1 MHSTEKSQ
9 NDMPMTNWDHCP
21 PGELQRLV
29 GRLNVLE
36 RCAKRK
42 QFCYRGAGVLSM
54 AAVLIVSIS
63 TLMPNPTSY
72 GGLTCQ
78 QCQSH
83 FDAFHSHLTS
93 EVNDHV
99 ATVEEDRSDVMDSAL
114 AEKIKAHLANCDRCR
129 SQFKSVHPDSLTG
142 LRMTGLRLAGLQTGN
157 LGQWVSANTILQA
170 RILFAVV
177 GSTESYNFLV
187 R

>member
-1 MHSTEKSQ
+1 
-9 NDMPMTNWDHCP
+9 MPMTNWDHCP

-42 QFCYRGAGVLSM
+42 RFCYRGAGVLSI
-54 AAVLIVSIS
+54 AAVLIISTS

-93 EVNDHV
+93 EVDDQV
-99 ATVEEDRSDVMDSAL
+99 ATMEEGGAIVMDSTL
-114 AEKIKAHLANCDRCR
+114 AEKMKAHLANCDRCR
-129 SQFKSVHPDSLTG
+129 SQFKSVHPDSLTSLRMTS
-142 LRMTGLRLAGLQTGN
+142 LRMTGLRLAGLQTDN
-157 LGQWVSANTILQA
+157 NRQWASANTILQA
-170 RILFAVV
+170 RILFAVAS
-177 GSTESYNFLV
+177 STE
-187 R
+187 

>member
-1 MHSTEKSQ
+1 MHSTENSQ
-9 NDMPMTNWDHCP
+9 SDMPLNDKSRANWDHCP

-36 RCAKRK
+36 RFAKQKR
-42 QFCYRGAGVLSM
+42 FCYRGAGILSM

-93 EVNDHV
+93 EVDDQV
-99 ATVEEDRSDVMDSAL
+99 ATVEEDRSNVMDSAL
-114 AEKIKAHLANCDRCR
+114 AEKMKAHLANCDRCR
-129 SQFKSVHPDSLTG
+129 SQFKSVHPDSL
-142 LRMTGLRLAGLQTGN
+142 TGLRLAGLQTGN

-177 GSTESYNFLV
+177 GSTE
-187 R
+187 